1 MSRFS
6 RSARGDLIDFELL
19 AIKAQLAAAPKPKV
33 VEQRRAAIDAKDGV
47 KTDVLP
53 DLDMEMLAVSSE
65 GAKTS
70 ASTGKQL
77 KKK

>member
-1 MSRFS
+1 MSRFI

-19 AIKAQLAAAPKPKV
+19 AIKAQLAAAPVPKT
-33 VEQRRAAIDAKDGV
+33 VEARKIAIDHKDGV

-53 DLDMEMLAVSSE
+53 DLDMEMFAVAVD
-65 GAKTS
+65 GAAAS
-70 ASTGKQL
+70 ARSATQI

>member
-1 MSRFS
+1 MSRFT

-19 AIKAQLAAAPKPKV
+19 AIKAQLAAAPVPKM
-33 VEQRRAAIDAKDGV
+33 VESRKAAIDLKDGV

-53 DLDMEMLAVSSE
+53 DLNMEMFAVAVE
-65 GAKTS
+65 GAAAS
-70 ASTGKQL
+70 ARSATQI